1 MSLNVLYIGPNQS
14 EWADAH
20 CPGSLAAA
28 RWARGLLNGLSKFC
42 SVTALTH
49 TYYYPWPKGNKI
61 WSGRDDRLYPAGWDC
76 EVVAYPVLRYVRE
89 WWWRMGYSRL
99 ARRILQEKSIDVVIV
114 YNCYE
119 KWMVA
124 VLQSIRYAHPHVKII
139 PVVLDGSDPRKDDW
153 NWMKRAAA
161 FANAFVVLS
170 WWMYRNVCKNVG
182 KPAYHLDGGACGWQ
196 GVLPKA
202 AGTGMRTLVHTGE
215 LDKWRGLDFMIEVI
229 EQTLARRKDVK
240 FVFCGR
246 VGIDAIRER
255 FGDSPNVE
263 LLGFVEEDRLR
274 EICRGAAVL
283 LNVRDVSQPDNILN
297 YPSKLAQYLS
307 FGRPVVSVRLQS
319 LSPDYDEVVNFAPK
333 HSGTGSAKDFVDAV
347 ESVLAWDEK
356 RLMSEYLKIKA
367 WFEVRKSWDIQ
378 ARGLIKWME
387 ATV

>member
-1 MSLNVLYIGPNQS
+1 MNILYIGPNQS

-28 RWARGLLNGLSKFC
+28 RWSRGLLKGLSKVC
-42 SVTALTH
+42 NVTVLTH
-49 TYYYPWPKGNKI
+49 TYYYPWPKGSKL
-61 WSGRDDRLYPAGWDC
+61 WSGRDDRLYPTEWDC
-76 EVVAYPVLRYVRE
+76 EVVSYPVFRYVRE
-89 WWWRMGYSRL
+89 WWWRYGY
-99 ARRILQEKSIDVVIV
+99 ARSALKILSKKHIDVILT

-119 KWMVA
+119 PWMVS
-124 VLQSIRYAHPHVKII
+124 VLQTIKEKNPDIKII
-139 PVVLDGSDPRKDDW
+139 PIVLDGDDPRKDDW
-153 NWMKRAAA
+153 GWMKRAGTWAD
-161 FANAFVVLS
+161 AFVVLS
-170 WWMYRNVCKNVG
+170 WWMYCNVRQNIG
-182 KPAYHLDGGACGWQ
+182 KPVYHLDGGADGWR
-196 GVLPKA
+196 GVLPNAHGKA
-202 AGTGMRTLVHTGE
+202 ITLVHTGE

-246 VGIDAIRER
+246 VGIDALRER

-263 LLGFVEEDRLR
+263 LLGFVEENKLS
-274 EICRGAAVL
+274 EVCRDATAF
-283 LNVRDVSQPDNILN
+283 LNVRDVFQPDNILN

-319 LSPDYDEVVNFAPK
+319 LSPDYDEVVNFAPE
-333 HSGTGSAKDFVDAV
+333 HPGAGLAKDFVDAV
-347 ESVLAWDEK
+347 ESVLAWDDK